1 MFIDNPLTIMLL
13 SLIAGFYF
21 EKFIYMGKSKLKCQ
35 LRHYMCYTDITRPY
49 RSTVIVVLFLNPADM
64 CKLDQ

>member
-21 EKFIYMGKSKLKCQ
+21 EKFIYMGKLKSKLKCQ
-35 LRHYMCYTDITRPY
+35 LRTLHVLYRHYKAIPEYCHC
-49 RSTVIVVLFLNPADM
+49 SSVS
-64 CKLDQ
+64 